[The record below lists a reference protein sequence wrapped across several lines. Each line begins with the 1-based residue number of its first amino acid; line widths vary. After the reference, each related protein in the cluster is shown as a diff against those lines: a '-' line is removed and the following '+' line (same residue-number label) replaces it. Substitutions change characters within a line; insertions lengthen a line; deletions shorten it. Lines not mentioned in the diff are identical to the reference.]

1 MDFTKLLE
9 LGMDSAT
16 ARYSDD
22 GSAIERDRKRFVEAV
37 ASQNVYTLE
46 EMELAV
52 SDEMNRIITK
62 MHEDYKAKQANNA

>member
-1 MDFTKLLE
+1 MDFQKLMD

-22 GSAIERDRKRFVEAV
+22 GSAIERDRKRFVDAV
-37 ASQNVYTLE
+37 ASQDVYTLE
-46 EMELAV
+46 QIEKAV

-62 MHEDYKAKQANNA
+62 MNDDYRARQADNA

>member
-1 MDFTKLLE
+1 MDFKKLLD

-22 GSAIERDRKRFVEAV
+22 GSAIERDRKRFVDAV
-37 ASQNVYTLE
+37 ASQDVYTLE
-46 EMELAV
+46 EMEKAV

-62 MHEDYKAKQANNA
+62 MNEEFKARQANG

>member
-1 MDFTKLLE
+1 MDFKKLME

-37 ASQNVYTLE
+37 ASQDVYTLE
-46 EMELAV
+46 EMEKAV

-62 MHEDYKAKQANNA
+62 MNEEFEARKANG

>member
-22 GSAIERDRKRFVEAV
+22 GSAIERDRKRFVDAV
-37 ASQNVYTLE
+37 ASQDVYTLE
-46 EMELAV
+46 QMEQAV
-52 SDEMNRIITK
+52 TDEMNRIITK
-62 MHEDYKAKQANNA
+62 MNEDYKAKQANNA

>member
-1 MDFTKLLE
+1 MDFQKLMD

-22 GSAIERDRKRFVEAV
+22 GSAIERDRKRFVDAV
-37 ASQNVYTLE
+37 ASQDVYTLE
-46 EMELAV
+46 QIEKAV

-62 MHEDYKAKQANNA
+62 MNDDYKAKQANNA

>member
-1 MDFTKLLE
+1 MDFNKLLE

-22 GSAIERDRKRFVEAV
+22 GSAIERDRKRFVDAV
-37 ASQNVYTLE
+37 ASQDAYTLE
-46 EMELAV
+46 QVEQAV

-62 MHEDYKAKQANNA
+62 MNEDYKARQANA

>member
-1 MDFTKLLE
+1 MDFQKLMD

-22 GSAIERDRKRFVEAV
+22 GSAIERDRKRFVDAV
-37 ASQNVYTLE
+37 ASQDVYTLE
-46 EMELAV
+46 QIEKAV

-62 MHEDYKAKQANNA
+62 MNDDYKARQANNA

>member
-1 MDFTKLLE
+1 MDFNKLLE

-22 GSAIERDRKRFVEAV
+22 GSAIERDRKRFVDAV
-37 ASQNVYTLE
+37 ASQDAYTLE
-46 EMELAV
+46 QIEQAV

-62 MHEDYKAKQANNA
+62 MNEDYKARQANA

>member
-1 MDFTKLLE
+1 MDFNKLLA

-22 GSAIERDRKRFVEAV
+22 GSAIERDRKRFVDAV
-37 ASQNVYTLE
+37 ASQDVYTLE
-46 EMELAV
+46 QIEQAV

-62 MHEDYKAKQANNA
+62 MNEDYRARQANA

>member
-1 MDFTKLLE
+1 MDFKKLLD

-22 GSAIERDRKRFVEAV
+22 GSAIERDRKRFVDAV
-37 ASQNVYTLE
+37 ASQDVYTLE
-46 EMELAV
+46 EMEKAV

-62 MHEDYKAKQANNA
+62 MNEDYKAKQANNA

>member
-1 MDFTKLLE
+1 MDFKKLLE

-22 GSAIERDRKRFVEAV
+22 GSAIERDRKRFVDAV
-37 ASQNVYTLE
+37 ASQDVYTLE
-46 EMELAV
+46 EMEKAV

-62 MHEDYKAKQANNA
+62 MNEDYKARQANA

>member
-1 MDFTKLLE
+1 MDFKKLLE

-22 GSAIERDRKRFVEAV
+22 GSAIERDRKRFVDAV
-37 ASQNVYTLE
+37 ASQDVYTLE
-46 EMELAV
+46 EMEKAV

-62 MHEDYKAKQANNA
+62 MNEEFMARQSNA